1 MIAGNLKAYT
11 ANVTTETG
19 HTIQIYIS
27 CERVLIEPTSQT
39 IALTF
44 CGFASDEIRQCYVEA
59 VQNKTQPTVKWFNYV
74 LVVPAERFMEI
85 FLQSVNGL
93 FGFVISDNG
102 WQIAQ
107 TIPFIP
113 NYRLEDGK
121 MIQELKSLADLGA
134 VEILIPVYIPD

>member
-85 FLQSVNGL
+85 FLQSVTAL
-93 FGFVISDNG
+93 FGFVISTMAG
-102 WQIAQ
+102 
-107 TIPFIP
+107 
-113 NYRLEDGK
+113 R
-121 MIQELKSLADLGA
+121 
-134 VEILIPVYIPD
+134 